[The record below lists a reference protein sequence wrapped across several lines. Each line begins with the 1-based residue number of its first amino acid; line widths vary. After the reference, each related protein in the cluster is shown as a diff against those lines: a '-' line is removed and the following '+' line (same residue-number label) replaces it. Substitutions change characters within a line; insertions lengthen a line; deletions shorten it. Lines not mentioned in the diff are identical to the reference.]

1 MDGRSH
7 IRLHI
12 MSCSLWIGFEKRPSR
27 ITCCTALYG
36 IRHTSCRTHNSTR
49 ASRTQ
54 LHKSSSPLSAALYDS
69 HTKTSTREKIPID
82 FPPLSALIYPIA
94 ILYSPTR
101 SSHDQTSMR
110 RALLPRLQRKMGSD
124 LAPMQNIAVQRIVR
138 ANSTILMMQ
147 ERPREWGDGAHE
159 QMGRVIS
166 VEAIWRPK
174 FLADRLEGLS
184 GTRPRLEQ
192 SWWEGRVG

>member
-1 MDGRSH
+1 
-7 IRLHI
+7 
-12 MSCSLWIGFEKRPSR
+12 MSCLLWISFEKRPSR
-27 ITCCTALYG
+27 ITRCTALYG
-36 IRHTSCRTHNSTR
+36 IRHGIQVVVHIILPELR
-49 ASRTQ
+49 AH

-101 SSHDQTSMR
+101 SPHDQTSMR
-110 RALLPRLQRKMGSD
+110 RALLPRLQRKMGFD
-124 LAPMQNIAVQRIVR
+124 LASMRNIAVQRIAR
-138 ANSTILMMQ
+138 ANTTILMMQ

-159 QMGRVIS
+159 EQMDRVIS

-174 FLADRLEGLS
+174 LLADRLEGLS

-192 SWWEGRVG
+192 SFCWREGRVGWAKPHT